1 MIVVKA
7 GGRVLEE
14 NLDGLLDSVSRH
26 REGGLVL
33 VHGGGNAVS
42 RYSEKLGV
50 QPRFV
55 VSPSGVRSRYTGPE
69 ELEVFVMVM
78 AGKINKEIVAG
89 LQRRGV
95 NAVGLTGADGRV
107 FVAERK
113 ARILVIDERGR
124 KRVIPGGYTGKI
136 RWVNKEFLETLL
148 NRGLTPVLAPL
159 AIGTGGELLNVDADQ
174 LAYSVATSLGAEIL
188 LLLSDVPGVLVNG
201 RPVKKLRP
209 EEAEELALK
218 LGPGMNRKLLMA
230 ARAVRSGV
238 DRCIIGDGLVPDP
251 LGQALKGRGT
261 VVAP

>member
-14 NLDGLLDSVSRH
+14 NLEGLLDSVARH
-26 REGGLVL
+26 GGKGLVL
-33 VHGGGNAVS
+33 VHGGGNTVS
-42 RYSEKLGV
+42 KYSEKLGIK
-50 QPRFV
+50 PRFV

-89 LQRRGV
+89 LQRRRV
-95 NAVGLTGADGRV
+95 NAVGLTGADGHV

-113 ARILVIDERGR
+113 ARILVVDERGR

-136 RWVNKEFLETLL
+136 RWVNKEFLEALL
-148 NRGLTPVLAPL
+148 DQGITPVLAPL
-159 AIGTGGELLNVDADQ
+159 ALGTGGELLNVDADQ
-174 LAYSVATSLGAEIL
+174 LAYSVATSLGAEALI
-188 LLLSDVPGVLVNG
+188 LLSDVPGVLIDG
-201 RPVKKLRP
+201 KPVEKLGP

-238 DRCIIGDGLVPDP
+238 GRCVIGSGLAPDP
-251 LGQALKGRGT
+251 LGQALNGRGT